1 MKNNFKKLA
10 AVVLALVMCVS
21 TLVPVF
27 AAEDVCPGEGAV
39 HTATNCTYTVV
50 GTTEADCDTN
60 GAVTGRCNTCL
71 VTFAVSTTPAL
82 GHKYETIEGDCTT
95 GARQVCAT
103 CGDTKNV
110 AAAADHQ
117 WATYVVDGG
126 ECKIGATVTK
136 TCSVCG
142 ATEQETMEYEHNWVL
157 VSLTEPESCLTK
169 GTASYKCGACDAT
182 QTREVWADDAQY
194 HDWKVIPTFATETA
208 LKAAWEST
216 YKDLLTLEE
225 LRLGAK
231 AKAAT
236 CIATGVNPL
245 YCANCGETDVRTVAK
260 TTHYFAVPSNSE
272 GITNVNKTAD
282 WAKWLDKVATAT
294 APTCKETGF
303 KPYVECNVPGCKAV
317 KTLDVDYIYV
327 VNSSN
332 KYDGTMDWAID
343 LPLADDE
350 KADLEAI
357 TIITTK
363 LSDYELA
370 PSHVW
375 VSEAGTAPT
384 CEDEGYYLVTCD
396 EGCDWEKEI
405 EPEALGH
412 KFWYDLTKKE
422 QDKLDKD
429 DYVEILEYQSCQAP
443 ETTEYTCI
451 NCGVETEEVETAEQ
465 LECVASSIY
474 GADSVLPAKCGKA
487 GKKII
492 VCKMCGD
499 KMGTEEIPALEHD
512 LTKVVVTKYPT
523 HTEKGTYYY
532 DCANEDYVEILGRKY
547 TTDPAL
553 GTKGKVVDA
562 GKGTPWIFYGS
573 DMACTEVDT
582 ADGLYYEMKEL
593 AETAHEYVID
603 CAYCDAGCKVCAG
616 RGVLGIDDPNAI
628 IECQQVETT
637 KTYEFKCSDPDC
649 DAKRNV
655 KATKT
660 AHSFYDIKG
669 EDHQFNEFVLGA
681 IRSEG
686 DNVGSCTVARQW
698 EVACKN
704 CFVTYADLDAAITAK
719 AYDLVEDTATGKG
732 HNKVVVSAKVEP
744 TCTTFGAEEVYYC
757 SNCTDFGTATAPT
770 GGIDTVTGEAEVIE
784 MTHTYTATELKNL
797 IKRAVVNLKYE
808 ILDLDLD
815 TFVDVDDAD
824 PLNKYDERED
834 YQAWVAFLKADKEKD
849 VEDRTYLKEVAIDDT
864 LTFVFAVPGTCTT
877 APVLGGFKCSKC
889 NVASLNADN
898 DNWLPATE
906 TLVNGMDEP
915 VGNKHEIDFTAPAL
929 EVVNNGCGT
938 ESYEVRACDVCEA
951 FFLTNYT
958 KLEHE
963 FLNTPDEG
971 TLVVPTCV
979 LDGSASYTCQV
990 AGCNFVKVVTEP
1002 AHGHKTDVSGVTGG
1016 VSQPIKDTCLDRTVD
1031 RFCGVCKQ
1039 TIPMSHRFGEW
1050 TVNGEVETRT
1060 CVDCGTVEEKA
1071 VQAPETEAPVT
1082 DAPVTEAPVTDAP
1095 ETDAPTTDAP
1105 ETEAPADE
1113 KGCGS
1118 SIAAIGVALVAT
1130 LGTCAVFC
1138 GKKKED

>member
-1 MKNNFKKLA
+1 
-10 AVVLALVMCVS
+10 
-21 TLVPVF
+21 
-27 AAEDVCPGEGAV
+27 
-39 HTATNCTYTVV
+39 
-50 GTTEADCDTN
+50 
-60 GAVTGRCNTCL
+60 
-71 VTFAVSTTPAL
+71 
-82 GHKYETIEGDCTT
+82 
-95 GARQVCAT
+95 
-103 CGDTKNV
+103 
-110 AAAADHQ
+110 
-117 WATYVVDGG
+117 
-126 ECKIGATVTK
+126 
-136 TCSVCG
+136 
-142 ATEQETMEYEHNWVL
+142 
-157 VSLTEPESCLTK
+157 
-169 GTASYKCGACDAT
+169 
-182 QTREVWADDAQY
+182 
-194 HDWKVIPTFATETA
+194 
-208 LKAAWEST
+208 
-216 YKDLLTLEE
+216 
-225 LRLGAK
+225 
-231 AKAAT
+231 
-236 CIATGVNPL
+236 
-245 YCANCGETDVRTVAK
+245 
-260 TTHYFAVPSNSE
+260 
-272 GITNVNKTAD
+272 
-282 WAKWLDKVATAT
+282 
-294 APTCKETGF
+294 
-303 KPYVECNVPGCKAV
+303 
-317 KTLDVDYIYV
+317 
-327 VNSSN
+327 
-332 KYDGTMDWAID
+332 MDWAID

-669 EDHQFNEFVLGA
+669 EDHAVPPWRDGLESLRLFESSRA
-681 IRSEG
+681 RSE
-686 DNVGSCTVARQW
+686 R
-698 EVACKN
+698 
-704 CFVTYADLDAAITAK
+704 
-719 AYDLVEDTATGKG
+719 
-732 HNKVVVSAKVEP
+732 
-744 TCTTFGAEEVYYC
+744 AE
-757 SNCTDFGTATAPT
+757 
-770 GGIDTVTGEAEVIE
+770 
-784 MTHTYTATELKNL
+784 
-797 IKRAVVNLKYE
+797 R
-808 ILDLDLD
+808 
-815 TFVDVDDAD
+815 
-824 PLNKYDERED
+824 
-834 YQAWVAFLKADKEKD
+834 
-849 VEDRTYLKEVAIDDT
+849 
-864 LTFVFAVPGTCTT
+864 
-877 APVLGGFKCSKC
+877 
-889 NVASLNADN
+889 
-898 DNWLPATE
+898 
-906 TLVNGMDEP
+906 
-915 VGNKHEIDFTAPAL
+915 
-929 EVVNNGCGT
+929 
-938 ESYEVRACDVCEA
+938 
-951 FFLTNYT
+951 
-958 KLEHE
+958 
-963 FLNTPDEG
+963 
-971 TLVVPTCV
+971 
-979 LDGSASYTCQV
+979 
-990 AGCNFVKVVTEP
+990 
-1002 AHGHKTDVSGVTGG
+1002 
-1016 VSQPIKDTCLDRTVD
+1016 
-1031 RFCGVCKQ
+1031 
-1039 TIPMSHRFGEW
+1039 
-1050 TVNGEVETRT
+1050 
-1060 CVDCGTVEEKA
+1060 
-1071 VQAPETEAPVT
+1071 
-1082 DAPVTEAPVTDAP
+1082 
-1095 ETDAPTTDAP
+1095 
-1105 ETEAPADE
+1105 
-1113 KGCGS
+1113 
-1118 SIAAIGVALVAT
+1118 
-1130 LGTCAVFC
+1130 
-1138 GKKKED
+1138 